1 MRLPVRQSKPYQNIC
16 NKELKMKYF
25 PKLKLYKASNVT
37 YNPVTYQA
45 YSYKWW
51 RFVDM
56 IDGKII
62 FNEYKYSMS
71 TSRHQWKVRALLDL
85 LGIKIDCFVEVK
97 EGIGS
102 AGWKEKALATA
113 YYDMASQE
121 QINLIKSTLK
131 VKLTNDEIQAI
142 YTQKEEKLCD
152 EYLERAF
159 QYQQKQNPTS
169 LGRVL
174 DKISNIA

>member
-1 MRLPVRQSKPYQNIC
+1 
-16 NKELKMKYF
+16 MKYF

-45 YSYKWW
+45 YSYRWW

-71 TSRHQWKVRALLDL
+71 TSRHQWKVRTLLDL
-85 LGIKIDCFVEVK
+85 LGIKIDCFVKVK

-113 YYDMASQE
+113 YYDVASQE

-131 VKLTNDEIQAI
+131 VKLTNAEILEYI
-142 YTQKEEKLCD
+142 VEKRKE
-152 EYLERAF
+152 
-159 QYQQKQNPTS
+159 
-169 LGRVL
+169 
-174 DKISNIA
+174 